1 MKAIA
6 ILVEDNSIIRK
17 TLIPAMQELAG
28 IDVVAT
34 AEDVDGALAALDRYE
49 WNLVVLDLFLR
60 EGSGLDVLSATP
72 SKVPGRHIFVL
83 TNYATADVR
92 RRCLDLGADEVFDK
106 STELEPFFDRC
117 VQVSTAS
124 QHANSG
130 AHVPA
135 PAPDT
140 GMATGPVVQRHAS
153 PKG

>member
-117 VQVSTAS
+117 VQVSAAS
-124 QHANSG
+124 QRSPAG
-130 AHVPA
+130 VRA
-135 PAPDT
+135 PAGDT
-140 GMATGPVVQRHAS
+140 GLATAVAHRRSS
-153 PKG
+153 PKA